1 MTSGCSPIAFFEVAH
16 GTHNAALVGV
26 REIFIRALLCGA
38 AGIVLVHNHPGGCLN
53 PSEEDL
59 CVTDKVRAASE
70 FLGIQLY
77 DHIIVGQGSW
87 FSFAKEGT
95 LAFVLQNIEGK
106 ENPKWMLKGGG
117 ILPVK
122 MWKTGMTKKNG
133 ILGGSRC

>member
-1 MTSGCSPIAFFEVAH
+1 MFESF
-16 GTHNAALVGV
+16 
-26 REIFIRALLCGA
+26 RRR
-38 AGIVLVHNHPGGCLN
+38 
-53 PSEEDL
+53 L

-87 FSFAKEGT
+87 FSFAKEGK